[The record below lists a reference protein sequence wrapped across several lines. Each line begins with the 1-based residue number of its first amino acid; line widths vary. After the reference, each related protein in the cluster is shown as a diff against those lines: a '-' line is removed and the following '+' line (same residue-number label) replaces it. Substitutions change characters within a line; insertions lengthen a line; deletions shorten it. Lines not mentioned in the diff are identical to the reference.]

1 MAKVTD
7 ITADILYRHEII
19 GVTFMSTE
27 VVRQVLPEE
36 WELKRKEI
44 ELTRY
49 ETTLAQRELELA
61 TFNAELHLFQARY
74 LKILGGLY
82 SRLDDLEAKIAEK
95 QARLNPKSREARKKA
110 AEARAQAEESAK
122 EAQSARKSSR
132 DSKTDPQ
139 YHFKPTENLKKL
151 YREVAKRIHPDLA
164 ADEKQRIQ
172 HQQLMAEA
180 NRAYEDGDEV
190 RLRAIL
196 HQWESSPESVPGD
209 ECGAK
214 LVRVIRK
221 IAQVKARLRTIDI
234 EFLKLKES
242 SLYQLKIKVEEYET
256 KGRDL
261 LAEMAVFMSQKI
273 MEAEQRLQ
281 NVTWRENVASG

>member
-7 ITADILYRHEII
+7 ITADILYRQEII

-44 ELTRY
+44 ELANY
-49 ETTLAQRELELA
+49 ETTLAQRELELV
-61 TFNAELHLFQARY
+61 TFNAELHLFRARY

-95 QARLNPKSREARKKA
+95 QARLNPKNREIRKKA
-110 AEARAQAEESAK
+110 TEARAQAEESAK
-122 EAQSARKSSR
+122 EAQSARQNSR
-132 DSKTDPQ
+132 NSTTETQ
-139 YHFKPTENLKKL
+139 YNFKPTENLKKL

-164 ADEKQRIQ
+164 SDEKQRVR

-209 ECGAK
+209 EFGAR

-221 IAQVKARLRTIDI
+221 IAQVKARLRAIDI
-234 EFLKLKES
+234 EFVKLKES
-242 SLYQLKIKVEEYET
+242 SLYQLKTKVEESEN

-273 MEAEQRLQ
+273 IEAERRLQ
-281 NVTWRENVASG
+281 NVSWRENVG

>member
-1 MAKVTD
+1 MAKVTG
-7 ITADILYRHEII
+7 ITADIKYRQEIT
-19 GVTFMSTE
+19 GVNFMSTE

-44 ELTRY
+44 ELANY

-82 SRLDDLEAKIAEK
+82 SRLDDLEARFAEK
-95 QARLNPKSREARKKA
+95 QARLNPKNREARKKA
-110 AEARAQAEESAK
+110 AEARNQAEESAK
-122 EAQSARKSSR
+122 EAQSAQQNSR
-132 DSKTDPQ
+132 NTKTETQ
-139 YHFKPTENLKKL
+139 YNFKPTENLKKL

-164 ADEKQRIQ
+164 ADEKQRGKY
-172 HQQLMAEA
+172 QQLMAEA

-214 LVRVIRK
+214 LVRIIRK
-221 IAQVKARLRTIDI
+221 IAQVKLRLRAIDI

-242 SLYQLKIKVEEYET
+242 SLFQLKTKVEDSER

-273 MEAEQRLQ
+273 IEAEQRLQ
-281 NVTWRENVASG
+281 NVSWRENAG

>member
-1 MAKVTD
+1 M
-7 ITADILYRHEII
+7 
-19 GVTFMSTE
+19 TFMSTE

-44 ELTRY
+44 ELSKH

-61 TFNAELHLFQARY
+61 TLNAELHLFQARY

-82 SRLDDLEAKIAEK
+82 SRLDDLEARIAEK
-95 QARLNPKSREARKKA
+95 QARLNPKNREARKKA
-110 AEARAQAEESAK
+110 TEARTQAEESAK
-122 EAQSARKSSR
+122 ETQSARQNSR
-132 DSKTDPQ
+132 NSKTEAH
-139 YHFKPTENLKKL
+139 YNFKPTENLKKL

-164 ADEKQRIQ
+164 VDEKQRGQ

-180 NRAYEDGDEV
+180 NRAYEEGDEV
-190 RLRAIL
+190 RLRAIF
-196 HQWESSPESVPGD
+196 HQWENSPESVPGD

-214 LVRVIRK
+214 LIRVIRK
-221 IAQVKARLRTIDI
+221 IAQVKTRLRVIDI
-234 EFLKLKES
+234 EFMKLKES
-242 SLYQLKIKVEEYET
+242 SLFQLKNRVEDSED

-273 MEAEQRLQ
+273 IEAEQRLQ
-281 NVTWRENVASG
+281 NVSWRENVG

>member
-1 MAKVTD
+1 M
-7 ITADILYRHEII
+7 
-19 GVTFMSTE
+19 GTE

-36 WELKRKEI
+36 WELKKKEI
-44 ELTRY
+44 ELTKY

-95 QARLNPKSREARKKA
+95 LARLNPKNKDAKKKA

-122 EAQSARKSSR
+122 EAQSAEQNRRNTNS
-132 DSKTDPQ
+132 DNQ
-139 YHFKPTENLKKL
+139 YSFKPTENLKKL

-164 ADEKQRIQ
+164 ADEKQRVQ

-190 RLRAIL
+190 RLRTIL
-196 HQWESSPESVPGD
+196 HQWENGPESVQGD

-221 IAQVKARLRTIDI
+221 IAQVKARLRAIDI

-242 SLYQLKIKVEEYET
+242 SLYQLKTKVEEHEKT
-256 KGRDL
+256 GRDL

-273 MEAEQRLQ
+273 IEAEQRLQ
-281 NVTWRENVASG
+281 NVSWRENAG

>member
-1 MAKVTD
+1 M
-7 ITADILYRHEII
+7 
-19 GVTFMSTE
+19 TFMSTE

-36 WELKRKEI
+36 WELKKKEI
-44 ELTRY
+44 ELAKY
-49 ETTLAQRELELA
+49 ETTLAQRELELL
-61 TFNAELHLFQARY
+61 TFKAELHLFQARY

-82 SRLDDLEAKIAEK
+82 SRLDDLEARIAEK
-95 QARLNPKSREARKKA
+95 QARLNPKNREARKKA
-110 AEARAQAEESAK
+110 TEARARAEESAK
-122 EAQSARKSSR
+122 ETRSAQQNSR
-132 DSKTDPQ
+132 NSNSENQ
-139 YHFKPTENLKKL
+139 YQFKPTENLKKL

-172 HQQLMAEA
+172 NQQLMAEA

-190 RLRAIL
+190 KLRSIL
-196 HQWESSPESVPGD
+196 HQWENGPESVPGD
-209 ECGAK
+209 ECGAR

-221 IAQVKARLRTIDI
+221 IAQVKARLRAIDI

-242 SLYQLKIKVEEYET
+242 SLFQLKTKVEEHEK

-273 MEAEQRLQ
+273 IEAEQRLHS
-281 NVTWRENVASG
+281 VSWRENAG

>member
-1 MAKVTD
+1 MAKVTG
-7 ITADILYRHEII
+7 ITADIKYRQEII

-44 ELTRY
+44 ELAKLESILT
-49 ETTLAQRELELA
+49 QRELELA
-61 TFNAELHLFQARY
+61 TFNAELNLFQARY

-95 QARLNPKSREARKKA
+95 QARLNPKNREARKKA
-110 AEARAQAEESAK
+110 AAARAQAEESAK
-122 EAQSARKSSR
+122 EAWSAEQHSHNCNTENR
-132 DSKTDPQ
+132 
-139 YHFKPTENLKKL
+139 YNFKPTENLKKL

-164 ADEKQRIQ
+164 ADEKQRHKQ
-172 HQQLMAEA
+172 QQLMAEA

-196 HQWESSPESVPGD
+196 HQWENGPESVQGD

-234 EFLKLKES
+234 EFIKLKES
-242 SLYQLKIKVEEYET
+242 SLYQLKAKVEEHEK
-256 KGRDL
+256 KGLDL

-273 MEAEQRLQ
+273 IEAEQRLQ
-281 NVTWRENVASG
+281 NVTWRENAG

>member
-1 MAKVTD
+1 
-7 ITADILYRHEII
+7 
-19 GVTFMSTE
+19 MSTE

-44 ELTRY
+44 ELASY

-61 TFNAELHLFQARY
+61 TLNAELHLFQARY

-95 QARLNPKSREARKKA
+95 QARLNPKNREAKKRA
-110 AEARAQAEESAK
+110 AEARNQAEESAK
-122 EAQSARKSSR
+122 EAQSAQQNSR
-132 DSKTDPQ
+132 NSKTETQ
-139 YHFKPTENLKKL
+139 YNFKPTENLKKL

-164 ADEKQRIQ
+164 ADERQRGH

-180 NRAYEDGDEV
+180 NRAYEEGDEV

-221 IAQVKARLRTIDI
+221 IAQAKSRLRTIDI
-234 EFLKLKES
+234 EFQKLKES
-242 SLYQLKIKVEEYET
+242 SLYQLKTKVDDSER

-273 MEAEQRLQ
+273 GEAEQRLQ
-281 NVTWRENVASG
+281 NVSWRENAG

>member
-1 MAKVTD
+1 
-7 ITADILYRHEII
+7 
-19 GVTFMSTE
+19 MSSE

-44 ELTRY
+44 ELAKY
-49 ETTLAQRELELA
+49 ESTLAQRELELA

-82 SRLDDLEAKIAEK
+82 SQLDDLEAKIAEK
-95 QARLNPKSREARKKA
+95 QARLNPKNREAKKRA

-122 EAQSARKSSR
+122 EAQSAQQNTKN
-132 DSKTDPQ
+132 PAAENQ
-139 YHFKPTENLKKL
+139 FNFKPTENLKKL

-164 ADEKQRIQ
+164 ADEKQRVK

-196 HQWESSPESVPGD
+196 HQWESGPESVSGD
-209 ECGAK
+209 EWGAK

-221 IAQVKARLRTIDI
+221 IAQVKARLRAIDI

-242 SLYQLKIKVEEYET
+242 SLCQLKNKVVEAES

-273 MEAEQRLQ
+273 IEAEERLR
-281 NVTWRENVASG
+281 NISWRENAG